1 MSHVHIYSN
10 YDNNRVYG
18 GLSVGGRQLGVL
30 GVEGEALAE
39 VVLHRTVHVFDY
51 AFQVMT
57 FVGVCL
63 EKERNPEHC
72 KQDSR

>member
-10 YDNNRVYG
+10 YDNNRVEW

-39 VVLHRTVHVFDY
+39 VVLHGTVHVLDD
-51 AFQVMT
+51 AFQVVT
-57 FVGVCL
+57 FVGVRL
-63 EKERNPEHC
+63 ETMVSAIEHYYP
-72 KQDSR
+72 S